1 MNTVGSRP
9 IQLPGLISHNSHPH
23 CIITN
28 LFTNHT
34 FTVHCI
40 QVSLI
45 EKNLL
50 SSTNTQVARDCT
62 VRCCIIS
69 SDQPCVGIIFLR
81 EQVSCFVVISKN
93 PWFSA
98 TLIIYLG
105 FYSLQLTDFWF
116 KTQYGN
122 FVQKSFKSYEVDCS
136 WTFTSVQGHYFNP
149 PHQLNLWWG
158 SKAPFKSNILY
169 PKTHFKENLCCL
181 RGVWR
186 YQPSGKIMLA
196 WYCGLFCLEAVV
208 LWSNRWYLCQ
218 PTLEPPTYPPPHPP

>member
-28 LFTNHT
+28 LPTKHT

-81 EQVSCFVVISKN
+81 EEVSSCLVVISKN

-98 TLIIYLG
+98 SLIFCWCL
-105 FYSLQLTDFWF
+105 YSLQLTDFLF
-116 KTQYGN
+116 KTQYEN

-136 WTFTSVQGHYFNP
+136 WTFTSVQGHYFKHSP
-149 PHQLNLWWG
+149 PI
-158 SKAPFKSNILY
+158 KSLMR
-169 PKTHFKENLCCL
+169 K
-181 RGVWR
+181 
-186 YQPSGKIMLA
+186 
-196 WYCGLFCLEAVV
+196 
-208 LWSNRWYLCQ
+208 
-218 PTLEPPTYPPPHPP
+218 